1 MVRTQDFPKSDS
13 VKSDSPTTLFEYYSR
28 LVCLLTVRIFNLLCF
43 FWSICFHFK
52 RWCFGVP
59 KTVQGEDDEVLSE
72 TVLTASQLRL
82 SGIASY
88 SCQTN

>member
-1 MVRTQDFPKSDS
+1 MSPKA
-13 VKSDSPTTLFEYYSR
+13 
-28 LVCLLTVRIFNLLCF
+28 
-43 FWSICFHFK
+43 
-52 RWCFGVP
+52 
-59 KTVQGEDDEVLSE
+59 VQGEDDEVLSE